1 MSVEGSL
8 LNKYNY
14 SFTFFEDDE
23 NIGLEYEDIEKDLE
37 LSEQNPENSKQNS
50 KRNSNKNSGHRKK
63 ESESELS
70 DII

>member
-1 MSVEGSL
+1 MSVGI
-8 LNKYNY
+8 LNFQDY
-14 SFTFFEDDE
+14 ECRDDE
-23 NIGLEYEDIEKDLE
+23 NIGLEYEDIER

-50 KRNSNKNSGHRKK
+50 KRNSNKNSEHRKK